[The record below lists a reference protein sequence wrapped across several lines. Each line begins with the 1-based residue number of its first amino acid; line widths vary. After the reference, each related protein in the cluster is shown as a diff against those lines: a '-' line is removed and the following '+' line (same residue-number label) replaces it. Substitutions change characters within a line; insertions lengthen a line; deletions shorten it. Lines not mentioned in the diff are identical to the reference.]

1 MDSVVISG
9 VILGVV
15 EFVVVSGV
23 VDSVVVMNYVVV

>member
-23 VDSVVVMNYVVV
+23 VVDASLFVVLL